1 MRSTGSC
8 TNISNVHC
16 SMGGTKL
23 LKSFKVCAQTEVTL
37 DNGYNELCE
46 CAYVA
51 KVNQFCRCWKDVEG
65 DNKF

>member
-1 MRSTGSC
+1 
-8 TNISNVHC
+8 
-16 SMGGTKL
+16 MGGTKL